1 MNHCYQ
7 IVNVKTFISQKLPIL
22 IKHRQIQALLQTSIP
37 TFAGHQTTTDA
48 AFYCFYCIATRC
60 CRPSSSSITLDF
72 TEDTLGAKMVFIC
85 PEIRASAPA
94 LKSSSCHRRTPP
106 MHSADTTLPL
116 ALLQLPASHAPL
128 LSTSLPLVM
137 SECLN
142 LWKRK
147 HAICY
152 NQESISR
159 NL

>member
-1 MNHCYQ
+1 MNHYYQ

-85 PEIRASAPA
+85 PEFRASASA

-106 MHSADTTLPL
+106 MHSADTTGT
-116 ALLQLPASHAPL
+116 PAAP
-128 LSTSLPLVM
+128 
-137 SECLN
+137 
-142 LWKRK
+142 
-147 HAICY
+147 
-152 NQESISR
+152 SISR
-159 NL
+159 ASPVHLAASGNVGMFEFMEKKTCSAAPMHLL